1 MSSNKGMVESPLQ
14 PENVLDLLR
23 VEDQIRVDDDMLTA
37 KLPGRQSSRN
47 RAVYNPTSK
56 ASLPGRQ
63 THRNRAIFKKDISS
77 LPPRCS
83 TACTAEIEAIR
94 KKQDCQQSKDLRRVN
109 TVNV

>member
-23 VEDQIRVDDDMLTA
+23 VEDQIRVEDDVLTA
-37 KLPGRQSSRN
+37 KLPDRQSSRS

-63 THRNRAIFKKDISS
+63 TSRNRTIFKKDISG
-77 LPPRCS
+77 LPPRSS

-94 KKQDCQQSKDLRRVN
+94 TKDAQQSMDLRRVN
-109 TVNV
+109 TVSV